1 MNRPSRVGLRFAIA
15 IVLLG
20 GSAFAWR
27 EYAHRQPVLDLPSAP
42 VHQGDFNVL
51 IRCRGAL
58 TARRTAQI
66 TAPIGVTDLQIVWL
80 APAGGEVKEGQS
92 IIRFDESKLQQDLR
106 EKNVALQQAQATFDQ
121 AVAQAQMRAEQD
133 KVDLSSARYAMEKA
147 RLEVSK
153 QTIVS
158 AMEGQKSAL
167 DLKMA
172 EEKVTLQASASD
184 LHNKSDE
191 AKNASQRRLRD
202 EAQAEVS
209 RVQSRLRLMD
219 MKSPF
224 NGVINYLTN
233 YSQGWMNAQPFKVG
247 DHVSAG
253 APIAEIPDLS
263 TLEMESKVEETDR
276 GRMAV
281 GNAVLV
287 HVDAFP
293 ENVLSAHLVSVSP
306 LTEQSFDEWPPT
318 RSFRAFAKFD
328 KPDARLRPSMNAAAD
343 IIESTIPRAIS
354 IPARALFTRAGS
366 PIVYLKQ
373 ERTFVATSVKL
384 LARNTDEVAIS
395 GIPGGSTIALTDP
408 ELQKK

>member
-1 MNRPSRVGLRFAIA
+1 MKPNPHRWLRFA
-15 IVLLG
+15 VSVFLLG

-27 EYAHRQPVLDLPSAP
+27 EYSRRQPVLDLPTAP
-42 VHQGDFNVL
+42 VRQGDFNVL
-51 IRCRGAL
+51 IHCRGSLA
-58 TARRTAQI
+58 AKRTAQI
-66 TAPIGVTDLQIVWL
+66 TAPIGVADLQIVWL
-80 APAGGEVKEGQS
+80 SPTGSEVKEGQS
-92 IIRFDESKLQQDLR
+92 IFRFDESKLQQDLR

-121 AVAQAQMRAEQD
+121 AVAQARMRAEQD

-158 AMEGQKSAL
+158 PMEGQKSAL

-172 EEKVTLQASASD
+172 EEKVTLQISASD

-202 EAQAEVS
+202 EAQAEVL
-209 RVQSRLRLMD
+209 RVQQRLRLMN

-224 NGVINYLTN
+224 NGVINYLSN

-263 TLEMESKVEETDR
+263 TLEMESKVDETDR
-276 GRMAV
+276 GRMAA
-281 GNAVLV
+281 GNTVLV

-293 ENVLSAHLVSVSP
+293 ENVFTAHIVSISP
-306 LTEQSFDEWPPT
+306 LTEESFDEWPPV
-318 RSFRAFAKFD
+318 RSFRAFARFD
-328 KPDARLRPSMNAAAD
+328 KPDGRLRPGMNAAAD
-343 IIESTIPRAIS
+343 IIESKISQAIS
-354 IPARALFTRAGS
+354 IPSRALFTRAGS
-366 PIVYLKQ
+366 PIVYLKR
-373 ERTFVATSVKL
+373 ERAFIAIPVKL

-395 GIPGGSTIALTDP
+395 GVSSGSIVALTDP
-408 ELQKK
+408 GLQKK

>member
-1 MNRPSRVGLRFAIA
+1 MKPRPRRWLRFVVIA
-15 IVLLG
+15 LLLG

-27 EYAHRQPVLDLPSAP
+27 EYSHRQPDLDLPTAP
-42 VHQGDFNVL
+42 VRQSDFNVL
-51 IRCRGAL
+51 IHCRGSL
-58 TARRTAQI
+58 TAKRTAQI
-66 TAPIGVTDLQIVWL
+66 TAPIGVSDLQIVWL
-80 APAGGEVKEGQS
+80 APTGSEVKEGQS
-92 IIRFDESKLQQDLR
+92 IIRFDQSKLQQDLR

-121 AVAQAQMRAEQD
+121 AVATAHMRAEQD
-133 KVDLSSARYAMEKA
+133 KVDLSTARYAMEKA

-158 AMEGQKSAL
+158 PMEGQKSAL

-172 EEKVTLQASASD
+172 EEKVTLQISASD

-209 RVQSRLRLMD
+209 RVQERLRLMD

-224 NGVINYLTN
+224 NGVINYLSN

-263 TLEMESKVEETDR
+263 TLEMESKVDETDR
-276 GRMAV
+276 GRMAA

-293 ENVLSAHLVSVSP
+293 ENVFTAHIVSISP
-306 LTEQSFDEWPPT
+306 LTEESFDEWPPV
-318 RSFRAFAKFD
+318 RSFRAFATFD

-343 IIESTIPRAIS
+343 IIESKIPQAIS
-354 IPARALFTRAGS
+354 IPSRALFTRA
-366 PIVYLKQ
+366 
-373 ERTFVATSVKL
+373 
-384 LARNTDEVAIS
+384 ARRLFI
-395 GIPGGSTIALTDP
+395 
-408 ELQKK
+408 